1 MSPGDKALYRRLL
14 AYVRPQRRALLALLL
29 GTVVYGLT
37 EPLVPLI
44 LQPLIDGGFAQ
55 HGLATLRRMLLLLCL
70 GYALRGLANFT
81 ADYAM
86 SWLAQT
92 VVSQL
97 RREMFARLLRLP
109 LETVQA
115 QPAGA
120 LLSKFTYDV
129 LQLMSAATDALA
141 IVVRESVTIAALV
154 LTLLYLDWRL
164 CLLLFTVAP
173 LLIFFIVFISRR
185 LRAIAHRLQA
195 EMGDLNQ
202 SLSEALRAGAIIRSH
217 NAQAYEGERFDRRVQ
232 NLCAQQL
239 QASRITALISPLV
252 EMLIILTLSA
262 IMLIAGA
269 WAQQDGSALTVG
281 RLISFIGAMA
291 LLFPPIKRLSKVS
304 EPIQRGLAAM
314 ASVFGFLDQSEEEA
328 LQRVGSGTTEA
339 LPAAE
344 WEKGAALPSAEGGAL
359 RFGEAE
365 GSASGLDTAAAG
377 FPDRSASV
385 YLPEGGSA
393 SAQGTEGE
401 ALRFGEAEGSAPPI
415 CRGAIRLVGVELE
428 RHGRPLLADI
438 HLELKPGETV
448 ALVGAS
454 GAGKSTLA
462 AVIAGFMA
470 PSRGQIYFDGRPA
483 AAYSLAQRRAAIAYV
498 PQETQL
504 FAGTV
509 AENIAYARPECFRN
523 HQLRAEALPAVAAAA
538 AAAQAEEFIRNLPAG
553 YNQPLGDNGSPLSGG
568 QRQRLA
574 IARAFYKRAP
584 ILILDEA
591 TAALDNHSE
600 QLLKRALETGRGMRT
615 TLIIAHRLSTIR
627 SADRIVVLSQ
637 GRIVEMGSHAELL
650 ARAGAYAALWE
661 QAR

>member
-328 LQRVGSGTTEA
+328 L
-339 LPAAE
+339 
-344 WEKGAALPSAEGGAL
+344 
-359 RFGEAE
+359 RFTEAE
-365 GSASGLDTAAAG
+365 GSASGLDTAAAD

-385 YLPEGGSA
+385 HSPEGGSA
-393 SAQGTEGE
+393 SAQGAEGE
-401 ALRFGEAEGSAPPI
+401 ALRLAEAEGSAPPI
-415 CRGAIRLVGVELE
+415 RRGAIALVGVELE
-428 RHGRPLLADI
+428 RHGRSLLADI

-483 AAYSLAQRRAAIAYV
+483 DAYSLAQRRAAIAYV

-523 HQLRAEALPAVAAAA
+523 HQLRAEALPAVAEAA

-553 YNQPLGDNGSPLSGG
+553 YDQPLGDNGSPLSGG

-591 TAALDNHSE
+591 TAALDNYSE
-600 QLLKRALETGRGMRT
+600 QLLKRALETGRGTRT

-637 GRIVEMGSHAELL
+637 GRIVEMGSHGELL

>member
-44 LQPLIDGGFAQ
+44 LQPLIDGGFTQ

-232 NLCAQQL
+232 NLCSQQL

-262 IMLIAGA
+262 IMLIAGV

-328 LQRVGSGTTEA
+328 L
-339 LPAAE
+339 
-344 WEKGAALPSAEGGAL
+344 

-365 GSASGLDTAAAG
+365 GSASGLDTAAAD

-385 YLPEGGSA
+385 HSLEGGSA
-393 SAQGTEGE
+393 SAQGAEGE

-415 CRGAIRLVGVELE
+415 CRGAIALVGVELE

-483 AAYSLAQRRAAIAYV
+483 DAYSLAQRRAAIAYV

-553 YNQPLGDNGSPLSGG
+553 YDQPLGDNGSPLSGG

-600 QLLKRALETGRGMRT
+600 QLLKQALETGRGTRT

-637 GRIVEMGSHAELL
+637 GRIVEMGSHGELL

>member
-44 LQPLIDGGFAQ
+44 LQPLIDGGFTQ

-232 NLCAQQL
+232 NLCTQQL

-328 LQRVGSGTTEA
+328 L
-339 LPAAE
+339 
-344 WEKGAALPSAEGGAL
+344 
-359 RFGEAE
+359 
-365 GSASGLDTAAAG
+365 
-377 FPDRSASV
+377 
-385 YLPEGGSA
+385 
-393 SAQGTEGE
+393 
-401 ALRFGEAEGSAPPI
+401 RFGEAEGSAPPI
-415 CRGAIRLVGVELE
+415 RRGAIALVGVELE

-483 AAYSLAQRRAAIAYV
+483 DAYSLAQRRAAIAYV

-523 HQLRAEALPAVAAAA
+523 HQLRAEALPAVAEAA

-553 YNQPLGDNGSPLSGG
+553 YDQPLGDNGSPLSGG

-600 QLLKRALETGRGMRT
+600 QLLKRALETGRGTRT

-637 GRIVEMGSHAELL
+637 GHIVEMGSHGELL

>member
-14 AYVRPQRRALLALLL
+14 AYVRPQRRALLALRL

-328 LQRVGSGTTEA
+328 L
-339 LPAAE
+339 
-344 WEKGAALPSAEGGAL
+344 
-359 RFGEAE
+359 RFGEAQ
-365 GSASGLDTAAAG
+365 GSASGLGTAAAD

-385 YLPEGGSA
+385 HSLEGGSA

-401 ALRFGEAEGSAPPI
+401 ALQRAAEGSAPPI
-415 CRGAIRLVGVELE
+415 RRGAIALVGVELE

-483 AAYSLAQRRAAIAYV
+483 DAYSLAQRRAAIAYV

-538 AAAQAEEFIRNLPAG
+538 AAAQAEEFIHNLPAG
-553 YNQPLGDNGSPLSGG
+553 YDQPLGDNGSPLSGG

-600 QLLKRALETGRGMRT
+600 QLLKRALETGRGTRT

-637 GRIVEMGSHAELL
+637 GRIVEMGSHTELL

>member
-44 LQPLIDGGFAQ
+44 LQPLIDGGFTQ

-328 LQRVGSGTTEA
+328 L
-339 LPAAE
+339 
-344 WEKGAALPSAEGGAL
+344 

-365 GSASGLDTAAAG
+365 GSASGLGTAD

-385 YLPEGGSA
+385 PSPEGGSA
-393 SAQGTEGE
+393 SAQGAEGE
-401 ALRFGEAEGSAPPI
+401 ALQRAAEGSAPPI
-415 CRGAIRLVGVELE
+415 RRGAIRLVGVELE

-483 AAYSLAQRRAAIAYV
+483 DAYSLAQRRAAIAYV

-523 HQLRAEALPAVAAAA
+523 HRLWAEALPAVAAAA

-600 QLLKRALETGRGMRT
+600 QLLKRALETGRGTRT

-637 GRIVEMGSHAELL
+637 GRIVEMGSHGELL

>member
-1 MSPGDKALYRRLL
+1 MNPGDKALYRRLL

-44 LQPLIDGGFAQ
+44 LQPLIDGGFTQ

-217 NAQAYEGERFDRRVQ
+217 NAQAYEGERFDRRVH

-328 LQRVGSGTTEA
+328 L
-339 LPAAE
+339 
-344 WEKGAALPSAEGGAL
+344 

-365 GSASGLDTAAAG
+365 GSASSLGTAAAD

-385 YLPEGGSA
+385 HSLEGGSA

-401 ALRFGEAEGSAPPI
+401 ALQRAAEGSAPPI
-415 CRGAIRLVGVELE
+415 RQGAIRLVGVELE
-428 RHGRPLLADI
+428 HHGRPLLADI

-483 AAYSLAQRRAAIAYV
+483 DAYSLAQRRAAIAYV

-509 AENIAYARPECFRN
+509 AENIAYARPEGFIN

-538 AAAQAEEFIRNLPAG
+538 AAAQAEEFIHNLPAG
-553 YNQPLGDNGSPLSGG
+553 YDQPLGDNGSPLSGG

-600 QLLKRALETGRGMRT
+600 QLLKQALETGRGTRT

-637 GRIVEMGSHAELL
+637 GRIVEMGSHGELL

>member
-328 LQRVGSGTTEA
+328 L
-339 LPAAE
+339 
-344 WEKGAALPSAEGGAL
+344 
-359 RFGEAE
+359 RFAEAE
-365 GSASGLDTAAAG
+365 GSASGLDTAAAD
-377 FPDRSASV
+377 FPERSASV
-385 YLPEGGSA
+385 HSPEGGSA
-393 SAQGTEGE
+393 SDQGAEGE
-401 ALRFGEAEGSAPPI
+401 ALRLAEAEGSAPPI
-415 CRGAIRLVGVELE
+415 CRGAIALVGVELE

-523 HQLRAEALPAVAAAA
+523 HQLRAEALPAVAEAA

-553 YNQPLGDNGSPLSGG
+553 YDQPLGDNGSPLSGG

-637 GRIVEMGSHAELL
+637 GRIVEMGSHSELL

>member
-44 LQPLIDGGFAQ
+44 LQPLIDGGFTQ

-328 LQRVGSGTTEA
+328 L
-339 LPAAE
+339 
-344 WEKGAALPSAEGGAL
+344 
-359 RFGEAE
+359 RFTEAE
-365 GSASGLDTAAAG
+365 GSASGLGTAEAD
-377 FPDRSASV
+377 FPERSASV

-401 ALRFGEAEGSAPPI
+401 ALRFAEAEGSAPPI
-415 CRGAIRLVGVELE
+415 CRGAIALVGVELE

-523 HQLRAEALPAVAAAA
+523 HQLRAEALPAVAVAA

-553 YNQPLGDNGSPLSGG
+553 YDQPLGDNGSPLSGG

-600 QLLKRALETGRGMRT
+600 QLLKRALETGRGTRT

>member
-232 NLCAQQL
+232 NLCSQQL

-328 LQRVGSGTTEA
+328 LQRAGSGTTEA

-344 WEKGAALPSAEGGAL
+344 WEKGAALPSAEG
-359 RFGEAE
+359 
-365 GSASGLDTAAAG
+365 
-377 FPDRSASV
+377 
-385 YLPEGGSA
+385 
-393 SAQGTEGE
+393 E
-401 ALRFGEAEGSAPPI
+401 ALRLAEAEGSAPPI
-415 CRGAIRLVGVELE
+415 RRGAIALVGVELE
-428 RHGRPLLADI
+428 RHGRSLLADI

-483 AAYSLAQRRAAIAYV
+483 DAYSLAQRRAAIAYV

-523 HQLRAEALPAVAAAA
+523 HQLRAEALPAVAEAA

-553 YNQPLGDNGSPLSGG
+553 YDQPLGDNGSPLSGG

-591 TAALDNHSE
+591 TAALDNYSE
-600 QLLKRALETGRGMRT
+600 QLLKRALETGRGTRT

-637 GRIVEMGSHAELL
+637 GRIVEMGSHGELL